1 MHASQLATEVSDCI
15 PSPQHFI
22 AANRATAL
30 FDFKA
35 EALRRLNE
43 LVAKAEVSEAVVDEA
58 IDILF
63 DTYIV
68 PVDWMPGEKIEALLE
83 EQLRKYAKKSWRLA
97 RMGS

>member
-1 MHASQLATEVSDCI
+1 MHASQLANEVAACI
-15 PSPQHFI
+15 PSPQHFLS
-22 AANRATAL
+22 ANRSTAL

-35 EALRRLNE
+35 EALRRLSE
-43 LVAKAEVSEAVVDEA
+43 LVAKAEVNEAVVDEA

-68 PVDWMPGEKIEALLE
+68 PVDWMPGEKIEAMLE
-83 EQLRKYAKKSWRLA
+83 ESLRRYAKKSWRLA